1 MKKILNLMTSLMII
15 LLILITLTGCS
26 SNNSTT
32 NNVSTDII
40 NTTEKIEKDIPEGNF
55 SEMGE
60 GTFYINTL
68 SGTSENGNI
77 PVIYVD
83 ENYLAGKQ
91 FAMEVDVGITTK
103 DFDATK
109 LSTIYVD
116 GISQEK
122 EQLGDTITSVLVS
135 ANLSTVGIHKVEVLQ
150 FDDENNV
157 ITYKSAEYEIKTK

>member
-1 MKKILNLMTSLMII
+1 MKKSLTLTTSLTII

-26 SNNSTT
+26 SNNSVPSGT
-32 NNVSTDII
+32 N
-40 NTTEKIEKDIPEGNF
+40 TENGVQKLEKDIPEGNF
-55 SEMGE
+55 SDMGA
-60 GTFYINTL
+60 GTFYLRTI

-83 ENYLAGKQ
+83 EDYLAGNK
-91 FAMEVDVGITTK
+91 FAMEVDVGITTR

-116 GISQEK
+116 GVSQEK
-122 EQLGDTITSVLVS
+122 EQLGDTDTSIYVS
-135 ANLSTVGIHKVEVLQ
+135 VDLTTVGTHKVEVLQ

-157 ITYKSAEYEIKTK
+157 ITYKSAEYEIKVK

>member
-32 NNVSTDII
+32 NDI
-40 NTTEKIEKDIPEGNF
+40 NTNNAITELKKDIPEGDF
-55 SEMGE
+55 SEIGE
-60 GTFYINTL
+60 GTFYLNTL

-91 FAMEVDVGITTK
+91 FAMEVGVGITTR

-116 GISQEK
+116 GVSQEK
-122 EQLGDTITSVLVS
+122 EQLGDTDTSIYVS

-157 ITYKSAEYEIKTK
+157 ITYKSAEYEIKVK

>member
-1 MKKILNLMTSLMII
+1 MKKILNLITALMII
-15 LLILITLTGCS
+15 LLALITLTGCS

-32 NNVSTDII
+32 NEI
-40 NTTEKIEKDIPEGNF
+40 NTTKTIQELEKDIPEGNF

-60 GTFYINTL
+60 GIFYLRTI

-83 ENYLAGKQ
+83 KDYLAGEQ
-91 FAMEVDVGITTK
+91 FAMEVDVGITTEN
-103 DFDATK
+103 FDATK

-122 EQLGDTITSVLVS
+122 KQLGDTYTSVYVS

-150 FDDENNV
+150 FDDTNNV
-157 ITYKSAEYEIKTK
+157 ITYKSAEYEIKVK

>member
-1 MKKILNLMTSLMII
+1 MKKILNLMTSLMVI

-32 NNVSTDII
+32 NDI
-40 NTTEKIEKDIPEGNF
+40 NTNNTITELKKDIPEGDF
-55 SEMGE
+55 SEIGE
-60 GTFYINTL
+60 GTFYLNTL

-91 FAMEVDVGITTK
+91 FAMEVGVGITTR

-116 GISQEK
+116 GVSQEK
-122 EQLGDTITSVLVS
+122 EQLGDTDTSIYVS
-135 ANLSTVGIHKVEVLQ
+135 DNLSTVGIHKVEVLQ

-157 ITYKSAEYEIKTK
+157 ITYKSAEYEIKVK